1 MKNRII
7 ITLCLYLIGLSYFEF
22 LRRSYAIKINFLT
35 STTNIVD
42 KHQEGLVN
50 DFNIYSKENHLNI
63 TLERT
68 CLSPQNVSV
77 KVSNYASFIELKLKK
92 KNTNYDLILI
102 DNIYTNLYSNYVVDI
117 NKLVSVPLFIDSEIL
132 YSNRKLLDRY
142 DEKPPETWD
151 ELIRIASK
159 IKKK

>member
-1 MKNRII
+1 M
-7 ITLCLYLIGLSYFEF
+7 
-22 LRRSYAIKINFLT
+22 RRSYAIKINFLT
-35 STTNIVD
+35 STNSIVD

-77 KVSNYASFIELKLKK
+77 EVSNYASFLELILKK

-117 NKLVSVPLFIDSEIL
+117 GKYISNDTLEHYSSGISKQIGYIEDKLVSVVSYHLIFYHLNFFLLQLLLLITIITV
-132 YSNRKLLDRY
+132 SNVM
-142 DEKPPETWD
+142 
-151 ELIRIASK
+151 
-159 IKKK
+159 

>member
-1 MKNRII
+1 M
-7 ITLCLYLIGLSYFEF
+7 LIPYRSFLFQF

-35 STTNIVD
+35 STNSIVD

-77 KVSNYASFIELKLKK
+77 EV
-92 KNTNYDLILI
+92 
-102 DNIYTNLYSNYVVDI
+102 NIYLMI
-117 NKLVSVPLFIDSEIL
+117 P
-132 YSNRKLLDRY
+132 
-142 DEKPPETWD
+142 
-151 ELIRIASK
+151 
-159 IKKK
+159 

>member
-1 MKNRII
+1 M
-7 ITLCLYLIGLSYFEF
+7 
-22 LRRSYAIKINFLT
+22 RRSYAIKINFLT

-117 NKLVSVPLFIDSEIL
+117 SKYISKDTLEHYSSGISKQIGYIEDKLVSVVSYHLIFYHLNFFLLQLLLLITIITV
-132 YSNRKLLDRY
+132 SNVM
-142 DEKPPETWD
+142 
-151 ELIRIASK
+151 
-159 IKKK
+159 